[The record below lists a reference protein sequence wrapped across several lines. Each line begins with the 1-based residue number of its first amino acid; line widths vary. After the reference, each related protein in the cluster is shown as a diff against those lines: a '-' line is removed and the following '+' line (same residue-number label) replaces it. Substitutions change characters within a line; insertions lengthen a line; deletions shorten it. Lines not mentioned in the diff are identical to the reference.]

1 VALKLHN
8 KVTKARE
15 DRAFDSSP
23 DCISRRENLCG
34 LCDLAVDKSVGG
46 AAEVDYCSRLFSSMR
61 NRFRTTSACLA
72 LLAVASGFVS
82 GARLPCPTSPAMSAV
97 RLFDQAN
104 SAADGQKLFETRCF
118 VCHGRGGKGDGP
130 SATGLAERPQD
141 LTDANWQRTTSDDR
155 IRSVIQGGGA
165 AIGKSGA
172 MPPNLDLTQEQIQ
185 GLVAFV
191 RSLSGK

>member
-1 VALKLHN
+1 
-8 KVTKARE
+8 
-15 DRAFDSSP
+15 
-23 DCISRRENLCG
+23 
-34 LCDLAVDKSVGG
+34 
-46 AAEVDYCSRLFSSMR
+46 
-61 NRFRTTSACLA
+61 
-72 LLAVASGFVS
+72 
-82 GARLPCPTSPAMSAV
+82 MSAV

-104 SAADGQKLFETRCF
+104 SAGEGQKLFETRCF

>member
-1 VALKLHN
+1 MPTLLRITSVCLVLVAFA
-8 KVTKARE
+8 TGFACP
-15 DRAFDSSP
+15 SSHEP
-23 DCISRRENLCG
+23 
-34 LCDLAVDKSVGG
+34 
-46 AAEVDYCSRLFSSMR
+46 
-61 NRFRTTSACLA
+61 
-72 LLAVASGFVS
+72 SGF
-82 GARLPCPTSPAMSAV
+82 

-141 LTDANWQRTTSDDR
+141 LTDSNWQRTTSDDR

-191 RSLSGK
+191 RSLGAK